1 MESVRVA
8 ARVFVKFPDSSSGR
22 GRQGLAEV
30 LPPSGAA
37 ALERPQALVPLGE
50 PTNCKHLEP
59 SAFRHWE
66 DASGWVLRY
75 SCWLMTGAV
84 GAFIFVVSRLSQPSY
99 EKQWKAERFLC
110 QWKE

>member
-37 ALERPQALVPLGE
+37 ALNVPKPWFHLG
-50 PTNCKHLEP
+50 
-59 SAFRHWE
+59 
-66 DASGWVLRY
+66 
-75 SCWLMTGAV
+75 
-84 GAFIFVVSRLSQPSY
+84 SQ
-99 EKQWKAERFLC
+99 QIVNT
-110 QWKE
+110 